1 MKDSDEVPS
10 TLAKRRLGR
19 TGLSV
24 SVLGYG
30 GWGIGGGLR
39 GETNDATSVAALNSA
54 IDRGINFIDTA
65 LAYGPHHSERLIGR
79 VVRSREEEVYV
90 ATKVPPKNLQWPARG
105 ETPVEEV
112 FPDSH
117 IRHCVERSLRNLGTE
132 AVDLLQLHAWR
143 DEWLQTGDWAETIEA
158 LRTEGKIRF
167 FGISTNDQEPQSA
180 IGIAASGLVD
190 TIQVIYNI
198 FEQTAANDLLP
209 ACVAHDVGVIA
220 RAPLD
225 EGALTGAI
233 TTASVFGDDEFR
245 AAYFRGERPREIEEH
260 VRSITAELGI
270 ERSDMADVALRFV
283 LAHPAVSTVIPG
295 MRSVRN
301 VERNCASA
309 GAGPLSVEQLKLLTR
324 HHWEKNFYN

>member
-1 MKDSDEVPS
+1 
-10 TLAKRRLGR
+10 
-19 TGLSV
+19 
-24 SVLGYG
+24 
-30 GWGIGGGLR
+30 
-39 GETNDATSVAALNSA
+39 LNSA

-90 ATKVPPKNLQWPARG
+90 ATKVPPKNLQWPALG

-112 FPDSH
+112 FPGSH

-132 AVDLLQLHAWR
+132 VIDLLQLHAWR
-143 DEWLQTGDWAETIEA
+143 DEWLGTGDWAETIEA

-180 IGIAASGLVD
+180 TGIAASGLVD
-190 TIQVIYNI
+190 TVQVIYNI
-198 FEQTAANDLLP
+198 FEQTAGNDLLP
-209 ACVAHDVGVIA
+209 ACVARDVGVIA

-245 AAYFRGERPREIEEH
+245 AAYFRGERRREIDEH
-260 VRSITAELGI
+260 VRSITADLGI
-270 ERSDMADVALRFV
+270 ERSHLADVALRFV

-295 MRSVRN
+295 MRSVRH

-309 GAGPLSVEQLKLLTR
+309 AAGSLSSEQLELLTR
-324 HHWEKNFYN
+324 HRWEKNFYN